1 MSYEFQDA
9 IFIDFDFR
17 DRGFIKKCEKPPSA
31 SIELLTKEL
40 GGEFSDLKRENDSV
54 GLSSTK
60 EKFSPITLMAA
71 QAKGIEVINKETSE
85 YDILSL
91 SSESEADAESS
102 SRGTYCL
109 YLSLMFVKRY
119 CRALFRLVIC
129 VNMCSACV

>member
-40 GGEFSDLKRENDSV
+40 GGEL
-54 GLSSTK
+54 GLSSTT
-60 EKFSPITLMAA
+60 EKISPITLMAA